1 MKENL
6 INING
11 FHKTDPESASLWKWK
26 QIDFRTK
33 NSENRMYRVPEFFQE
48 TSQKTNDV
56 VLGPGVGA
64 GIGCGVG
71 LGLGVV
77 GAAGLGGTAWNQLT
91 AVFGIGIG
99 CGAGIG
105 VGYGQGFGGGFSLES
120 LRSYLMDPKRKYKKR
135 HVLKASLLST
145 KRLQSPLETHTII
158 DNLVLVT
165 IK

>member
-11 FHKTDPESASLWKWK
+11 FHKTEPKSTSLWKWK
-26 QIDFRTK
+26 RIDFRTE
-33 NSENRMYRVPEFFQE
+33 NSENRMYTVPEIFRE
-48 TSQKTNDV
+48 TGRKANDV

-77 GAAGLGGTAWNQLT
+77 GAAGLGGPAWNQLT

-120 LRSYLMDPKRKYKKR
+120 LRSYLMDPNPKYKKR
-135 HVLKASLLST
+135 VSV
-145 KRLQSPLETHTII
+145 QI
-158 DNLVLVT
+158 
-165 IK
+165 